1 MPDLAKNK
9 KACHNYQVLDKYEC
23 GIVLTGT
30 EVKSCR
36 LHNINFVDAYAQIQD
51 GEVQLYNVHIS
62 EYKEGNRENH
72 EPKRVRKLLLHK
84 AEIRKIASNTQKKGL
99 TLIPLSFYLK
109 KGKIKVCLGAC
120 KGKTKSDKREVMK
133 KKQVEQDLKRI
144 ISG

>member
-1 MPDLAKNK
+1 MPDLARNK
-9 KACHNYQVLDKYEC
+9 KAYHNYEVLDKYEC

-36 LHNINFVDAYAQIQD
+36 LHNISFVDAHAQIRG
-51 GEVQLYNVHIS
+51 GEVHLYNVHIS
-62 EYKEGNRENH
+62 EYTQGNRENH
-72 EPKRVRKLLLHK
+72 EPTRVRKLLLHK
-84 AEIRKIASNTQKKGL
+84 AEIRKLATSIQKKGL

-120 KGKTKSDKREVMK
+120 KGKTKSDKREVLK
-133 KKQVEQDLKRI
+133 KKQVQRDLKRI